1 MVAGGWHGEKGACSS
16 VCVPPPPPEQRV
28 YIEWTGAE
36 REKAARPPAAVCG
49 ALHSR
54 RRTRTVSVWESERER
69 GRPLV
74 AVGAAGGG
82 CCSTAQTDRRII
94 FLYSTSFRNSTAAS
108 FLCCCFA
115 ARPPANPP
123 NSSSSNPFA
132 LIIYESAW
140 HFISPIHPAL
150 SRRCAP
156 LVPQC
161 ALPLCLTPQW
171 RWNFIAALWHNTR
184 KIWYQLGGLISV
196 FWLLWNI
203 TRIDWGLKLAK

>member
-1 MVAGGWHGEKGACSS
+1 MRRHCRAGGGRAIKNEWWRAGGRKGCMQQ
-16 VCVPPPPPEQRV
+16 CVPLEQSAESV
-28 YIEWTGAE
+28 YWMNG
-36 REKAARPPAAVCG
+36 RRRPLARPPQCVARCIAAG
-49 ALHSR
+49 GPALWACER
-54 RRTRTVSVWESERER
+54 ASERER

-115 ARPPANPP
+115 ARPPTRPAAAQQ
-123 NSSSSNPFA
+123 PFA

-140 HFISPIHPAL
+140 HFISADPPCTL
-150 SRRCAP
+150 NRRCAP

-171 RWNFIAALWHNTR
+171 RWNFSLLPVTAHPMC
-184 KIWYQLGGLISV
+184 KIVFFSAWQL
-196 FWLLWNI
+196 LLEFGNC
-203 TRIDWGLKLAK
+203 D